1 MEDTTADLFLAMSV
15 TFSIFG
21 VCYYYL
27 ITRNKER
34 MAIIEKGL
42 PKDFFKG
49 AVNYLPF
56 LLLLAIVSLG
66 ISAGIL
72 AGGILDS
79 MNLGKLGNYLFPCV
93 MFLFLGI
100 SLLVA
105 HAVLKNSGKRD
116 E

>member
-49 AVNYLPF
+49 TSNYLPF
-56 LLLLAIVSLG
+56 LLLLAILCIG

-72 AGGILDS
+72 TGGLLRS
-79 MNLGKLGNYLFPCV
+79 MGFGGYFIPV
-93 MFLFLGI
+93 SIFLFLGI
-100 SLLVA
+100 SLLISYF
-105 HAVLKNSGKRD
+105 VLKNIGKND
-116 E
+116 K

>member
-27 ITRNKER
+27 TTRNKER

-42 PKDFFKG
+42 PSDFFKG
-49 AVNYLPF
+49 AVKYLPF
-56 LLLLAIVSLG
+56 LLLLAILCIGLSM
-66 ISAGIL
+66 GIL
-72 AGGILDS
+72 AGSILHS
-79 MNLGKLGNYLFPCV
+79 INLGRVGDYLFPSV

-100 SLLVA
+100 SLLVSYT
-105 HAVLKNSGKRD
+105 VLKKIGKKD

>member
-49 AVNYLPF
+49 SDNYLPF
-56 LLLLAIVSLG
+56 LLLLAILSIG
-66 ISAGIL
+66 ISVGIL

-79 MNLGKLGNYLFPCV
+79 MRLGALGNYMFPC
-93 MFLFLGI
+93 MIFLFLGI
-100 SLLVA
+100 SLLVSYK
-105 HAVLKNSGKRD
+105 VLKNIGRRD

>member
-56 LLLLAIVSLG
+56 LLLLAILSIG
-66 ISAGIL
+66 ISAGIFS
-72 AGGILDS
+72 GGILDS
-79 MNLGKLGNYLFPCV
+79 MNLGGIGDYLFASTI
-93 MFLFLGI
+93 FLFLGI
-100 SLLVA
+100 SLLVSYK
-105 HAVLKNSGKRD
+105 VLKNIGRKD
-116 E
+116 D

>member
-42 PKDFFKG
+42 SKDFFKG
-49 AVNYLPF
+49 SVNYLPF
-56 LLLLAIVSLG
+56 VLLLGVVSIG
-66 ISAGIL
+66 VSAGIL
-72 AGGILDS
+72 AGGILES
-79 MNLGKLGNYLFPCV
+79 MNLGGLDGYLFPFAL
-93 MFLFLGI
+93 FLFLGI
-100 SLLVA
+100 SLLVSYR
-105 HAVLKNSGKRD
+105 VLNNMDKQK
-116 E
+116 

>member
-1 MEDTTADLFLAMSV
+1 
-15 TFSIFG
+15 
-21 VCYYYL
+21 
-27 ITRNKER
+27 

-56 LLLLAIVSLG
+56 LLLLAIVSIGL
-66 ISAGIL
+66 SAGIL
-72 AGGILDS
+72 AGGILES
-79 MNLGKLGNYLFPCV
+79 INLGRLGEYLFPSV

-100 SLLVA
+100 SLLVSYT
-105 HAVLKNSGKRD
+105 VLKNIGKRD